1 MQLTHKIDG
10 HLLRLPCCKT
20 CKPVAS
26 LTLDLKLWQMTQRFQ
41 MASAP
46 PDTVMQAVALGY
58 KPGMP
63 APRVLAQGR
72 GELAQTILDR
82 AKALGIPT
90 RTEPS
95 LVAFLMELDLNA
107 WVPPELFAAVAQV
120 LAWAYEMDGKLND
133 ADVAQLKSDVASQAE
148 NKAEQ
153 KVSA

>member
-1 MQLTHKIDG
+1 
-10 HLLRLPCCKT
+10 
-20 CKPVAS
+20 
-26 LTLDLKLWQMTQRFQ
+26 

-46 PDTVMQAVALGY
+46 PDTVMQAVAIGY

-72 GELAQTILDR
+72 GDLAQAIVDR
-82 AKALGIPT
+82 AKSLGIPT

-133 ADVAQLKSDVASQAE
+133 ADMQLL
-148 NKAEQ
+148 KAEVAAQ
-153 KVSA
+153 NNQEVVSLKAEETPEFQASA

>member
-1 MQLTHKIDG
+1 
-10 HLLRLPCCKT
+10 
-20 CKPVAS
+20 
-26 LTLDLKLWQMTQRFQ
+26 

-58 KPGMP
+58 K
-63 APRVLAQGR
+63 GR
-72 GELAQTILDR
+72 GELAQAILDR

-120 LAWAYEMDGKLND
+120 LAWAYEMDGKLNN
-133 ADVAQLKSDVASQAE
+133 ADVAQLKADVLGNKNTVDLASTAE
-148 NKAEQ
+148 KKAE
-153 KVSA
+153 A

>member
-1 MQLTHKIDG
+1 
-10 HLLRLPCCKT
+10 
-20 CKPVAS
+20 
-26 LTLDLKLWQMTQRFQ
+26 

-58 KPGMP
+58 NPGMP

-72 GELAQTILDR
+72 GEMAQAILDR

-120 LAWAYEMDGKLND
+120 LAWAYELDGKLND
-133 ADVAQLKSDVASQAE
+133 ADLQQLKAEVAAQNNQNVVSPQAE
-148 NKAEQ
+148 EKEEVKA
-153 KVSA
+153 AA

>member
-1 MQLTHKIDG
+1 
-10 HLLRLPCCKT
+10 
-20 CKPVAS
+20 
-26 LTLDLKLWQMTQRFQ
+26 

-46 PDTVMQAVALGY
+46 PDTVMQAVAIGY
-58 KPGMP
+58 KPGMS

-72 GELAQTILDR
+72 GDLAQAILDR
-82 AKALGIPT
+82 AKSLGIPT

-133 ADVAQLKSDVASQAE
+133 ADMQQLKAEVAAQNNQESGSL
-148 NKAEQ
+148 KAEETPEVQ
-153 KVSA
+153 ASA